1 MRISPRLLSLLVLGL
16 VLASGCPP
24 GKKDS
29 GPDDIEVDTDSDAD
43 SDADADSDT
52 DADADADSDTDT
64 DVQPEDGGVGGAALC
79 AGGGVSSDGTYT
91 TVSCLAPAETAF
103 TELATDGRYTLQA
116 GPIRR
121 ISP

>member
-52 DADADADSDTDT
+52 DADADADTDADTDT
-64 DVQPEDGGVGGAALC
+64 DVQPDDGGVGGASLTHC
-79 AGGGVSSDGTYT
+79 RYGTGPGSS
-91 TVSCLAPAETAF
+91 VVPFS
-103 TELATDGRYTLQA
+103 
-116 GPIRR
+116 PIP
-121 ISP
+121 SA